1 MVDATI
7 EQNNNKETDDSK
19 RVFMLYT
26 ENDERP
32 ELKTFEWNAESKELI
47 IRFIFDIPADK
58 RTMLMIT
65 MQKFVNILLVYLN

>member
-1 MVDATI
+1 
-7 EQNNNKETDDSK
+7 
-19 RVFMLYT
+19 MLYT

-58 RTMLMIT
+58 KKNYVDDNYAID
-65 MQKFVNILLVYLN
+65 VPNINRPKETCNFDSETS